1 MNQTTQPYVFFRPYT
16 QEIMSQTPVSGGN
29 VLSRWNH
36 SISTQSNLS
45 IQMYCDIIIKEQR
58 DTVDFDFQH
67 QVALG
72 GRRTVRDPGPPEQ
85 C

>member
-1 MNQTTQPYVFFRPYT
+1 
-16 QEIMSQTPVSGGN
+16 VSGGS

-36 SISTQSNLS
+36 SISTQPNLS
-45 IQMYCDIIIKEQR
+45 IQMYYDRTNRDDIIIKEQR